1 MDVPKSTMARRR
13 SLGRLGTLILLWW
26 VGANLRITMLALP
39 PVIPLIHRDLN
50 LNQTLIGLLNSLP
63 TLMFALAA
71 VFGSFLIAR
80 LGARRALLAGLLVVG
95 VASGLRGA
103 GLSESVIF
111 TMTFFMGVGIAVMQ
125 PSLPAVV
132 REWCPAEIG
141 FATAIYANGLLVG
154 EIFGAAVTIPLVLP
168 LVGGSWPWALAVWA
182 MPAFLTAAAVWALT
196 SEAPR
201 GARVGGMNWR
211 LDWRDANG
219 WRYGIALAGA
229 ASLYFSTNAFI
240 PDLLAEREELGL
252 VNAALTSLNAC
263 QLFSSALMILFPS
276 RLIGNRLSL
285 IAASLLGI
293 ASIGGLILQSG
304 PAIVFWSGLIGFAAS
319 FVLIWTLAVPPLV
332 AEPHDV
338 HRLSAL
344 IFTIGYAYAFVS
356 PVLGG
361 FAWDVTRVPAAGF
374 IPTVLGLGGSI
385 VAALSLPAGLRPR
398 PPTRA

>member
-1 MDVPKSTMARRR
+1 MDVTNGTTARRR
-13 SLGRLGTLILLWW
+13 RLRRVGTLALLWW

-39 PVIPLIHRDLN
+39 PVTPLIHRDLD

-80 LGARRALLAGLLVVG
+80 LGARRALLAGLLAVG

-103 GLSESVIF
+103 GLSVPVIF
-111 TMTFFMGVGIAVMQ
+111 AMTFFMGIGIAVMQ

-132 REWCPAEIG
+132 REWCPAEMG
-141 FATAIYANGLLVG
+141 LATAVYANGLLVG
-154 EIFGAAVTIPLVLP
+154 EIIGAAVTIPVVLP

-182 MPAFLTAAAVWALT
+182 VPAFLTAAAVWAFT
-196 SEAPR
+196 AEAPC
-201 GARVGGMNWR
+201 GAQAGGIHWR

-219 WRYGIALAGA
+219 WRYGIALGGA

-240 PDLLAEREELGL
+240 PDLLADRKELGF

-263 QLFSSALMILFPS
+263 QLFSSALMILFPA
-276 RLIGNRLSL
+276 RLIGNRSAL
-285 IAASLLGI
+285 IAAALLGI
-293 ASIGGLILQSG
+293 AGVVGLVVQSG

-319 FVLIWTLAVPPLV
+319 FILIWTLAVPPLV
-332 AEPHDV
+332 AEPHDA

-361 FAWDVTRVPAAGF
+361 FAWDAARVPAAGF

-385 VAALSLPAGLRPR
+385 VAALSLPAGLRPPR
-398 PPTRA
+398 SPQT

>member
-1 MDVPKSTMARRR
+1 
-13 SLGRLGTLILLWW
+13 
-26 VGANLRITMLALP
+26 
-39 PVIPLIHRDLN
+39 
-50 LNQTLIGLLNSLP
+50 
-63 TLMFALAA
+63 MFALAA

-111 TMTFFMGVGIAVMQ
+111 AMTFFMGVGIAVMQ
-125 PSLPAVV
+125 PSLPAIV
-132 REWCPAEIG
+132 REWCPAEVG

-154 EIFGAAVTIPLVLP
+154 EIIGAALTIPVVLP
-168 LVGGSWPWALAVWA
+168 LVGGSWPWAFAVWA
-182 MPAFLTAAAVWALT
+182 VPAFLTATAVLALT

-201 GARVGGMNWR
+201 GAHAGAAHWR
-211 LDWRDANG
+211 LDWRNANG

-240 PDLLAEREELGL
+240 PDLLAYREELDL

-263 QLFSSALMILFPS
+263 QIPSSVLMILFPS
-276 RLIGNRLSL
+276 RLIGNRLAL
-285 IAASLLGI
+285 IAAALLGI
-293 ASIGGLILQSG
+293 ASVAGLVLQSG
-304 PAIVFWSGLIGFAAS
+304 TAIIFWSGLIGFAAA
-319 FVLIWTLAVPPLV
+319 FILIWTLAVPPLV
-332 AEPHDV
+332 AEAQDV

-361 FAWDVTRVPAAGF
+361 FAWDITQVPAASF
-374 IPTVLGLGGSI
+374 LPSVLGLSGLI
-385 VAALSLPAGLRPR
+385 VAALSLPARLQPSRP
-398 PPTRA
+398 